1 MLTFVDIQI
10 IKPCEATRV
19 SWLYACATWGAWDK
33 VELTNL
39 ALMGRMTASFY
50 IIWRNEIS
58 TYRSSNLTLWILSFV
73 IWFHSILMQLNSES
87 TAAE

>member
-33 VELTNL
+33 VELANL

-50 IIWRNEIS
+50 II
-58 TYRSSNLTLWILSFV
+58 
-73 IWFHSILMQLNSES
+73 
-87 TAAE
+87 

>member
-1 MLTFVDIQI
+1 MSSCHHSSSVKQEKKHDMLTFVDIQI

-33 VELTNL
+33 VELANL

-50 IIWRNEIS
+50 IIHQ
-58 TYRSSNLTLWILSFV
+58 T
-73 IWFHSILMQLNSES
+73 
-87 TAAE
+87 